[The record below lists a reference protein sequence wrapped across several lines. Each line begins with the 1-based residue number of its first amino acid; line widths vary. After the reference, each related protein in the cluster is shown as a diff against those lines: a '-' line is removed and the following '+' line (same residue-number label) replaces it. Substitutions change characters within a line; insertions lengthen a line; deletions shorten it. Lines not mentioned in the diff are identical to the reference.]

1 MRVECNSDSGDYS
14 SILHGL
20 RSIIKRIQTR
30 HFVEEKQFT
39 AKTLKTSLESVYA
52 LVKSHCMNGHSGVA
66 TVLFNELSGLGA
78 SSMIRRVN
86 KTLQQSAGKSSQNRP
101 VASSSRFS
109 PGGGAN
115 QGGSSFAPRRGSF
128 GGRGGFGN
136 DGFRRN
142 NNNNNNNN
150 NNRGFGGNAGG
161 NAGGGRGVRPPMIC
175 FNCLTEGHGY
185 QTCRRPRAERP
196 E

>member
-20 RSIIKRIQTR
+20 RSIIKRIKTHR
-30 HFVEEKQFT
+30 FPEEKHFT

-86 KTLQQSAGKSSQNRP
+86 KTLQQSVGRGSQNRP
-101 VASSSRFS
+101 VASTSRFV

-115 QGGSSFAPRRGSF
+115 QGGSAFAPRRGSF

-136 DGFRRN
+136 NNNFRR
-142 NNNNNNNN
+142 NNNNNN
-150 NNRGFGGNAGG
+150 NNRGFGGNV
-161 NAGGGRGVRPPMIC
+161 RGRPPLVC
-175 FNCLTEGHGY
+175 FNCLEEGHGY
-185 QTCRRPRAERP
+185 QNCRREPRNPANNVN
-196 E
+196 